1 MELKKSLVDHLV
13 HLLSCGHILPV
24 VHYVSC
30 CMNME
35 TLDQSHIRHFVSEV
49 LGIIQQPYSPEFVA
63 TFEPLVHNQEIT
75 APLVNAE
82 RSDPVSVFLG
92 KSCSVV
98 LLICVTV
105 A

>member
-1 MELKKSLVDHLV
+1 
-13 HLLSCGHILPV
+13 
-24 VHYVSC
+24 
-30 CMNME
+30 MNKE